1 MMLYDIT
8 SQTLF
13 RGKDRNG
20 RWVYGYCAENGF
32 GGYAIAGGLFSWAI
46 VVDPDTVSEDTGLR
60 DKRGMKSFEGD
71 ILFIGLIGDR
81 GGVDYVVYSDGGGFV
96 ACNYLDTHV
105 LRDVADISVV
115 VGNQWDG
122 KRTSE

>member
-20 RWVYGYCAENGF
+20 KWVYGYCAEDGL
-32 GGYAIAGGLFSWAI
+32 GGYAIAGVFSWT

-60 DKRGMKSFEGD
+60 DKRGMKIFEGD

-81 GGVDYVVYSDGGGFV
+81 GCVDYVVYSDGGGFV

>member
-20 RWVYGYCAENGF
+20 RWVYGYCAENGL
-32 GGYAIAGGLFSWAI
+32 GGYAIAGVFSWT
-46 VVDPDTVSEDTGLR
+46 VVDPDTVGEDTGLR
-60 DKRGMKSFEGD
+60 DKRGMKIFEGD
-71 ILFIGLIGDR
+71 LLHLGLIGGC
-81 GGVDYVVYSDGGGFV
+81 GGGGYVVYSDGGGFV

-105 LRDVADISVV
+105 LRNVADISVV